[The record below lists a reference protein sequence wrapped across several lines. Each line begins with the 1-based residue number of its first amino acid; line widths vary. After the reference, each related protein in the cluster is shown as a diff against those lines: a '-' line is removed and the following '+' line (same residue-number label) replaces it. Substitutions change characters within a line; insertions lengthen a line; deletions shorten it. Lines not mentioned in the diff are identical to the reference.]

1 MLYLKPIL
9 PELAKQTECF
19 LKIAPLTWADHQTVL
34 TDHRIEIF
42 QPLMQRIDPA
52 NIEKCSRMLKQMNK
66 AICRKIF
73 ETFEKI
79 TPPPKSN

>member
-52 NIEKCSRMLKQMNK
+52 NIEKMLEDAK
-66 AICRKIF
+66 AN
-73 ETFEKI
+73 E
-79 TPPPKSN
+79 